1 MDVIMY
7 PFGVDGTVTRVVEAG
22 GGAKSV
28 VFVHGLGARAD
39 RWMANIAAI
48 AEAGYH
54 CYAIDLPGHG
64 FADKAADYP
73 YGVPAFAKFVEG
85 FLDGMGIERANVV
98 GTSLGG
104 HVGAFFACDNPDRVS
119 SLVLVGSVGVIP
131 LGGEAAEA
139 VRTNVKNTT
148 REGIEAKLKFV
159 FAKHEM
165 ITDALIDEEVRV
177 NTSPGAAKAFEVLG
191 DYIAEK
197 IDWDNIG
204 DRLAEFARTKP
215 VLLVWGEADQAVPL
229 EIGLK
234 VQQKIKNAEL
244 VRMPGCGHVC
254 YLEDEIMFNQ
264 SVLDFMNGA
273 AE

>member
-7 PFGVDGTVTRVVEAG
+7 PFAVDGTATRVIEAG
-22 GGAKSV
+22 SGAKSV
-28 VFVHGLGARAD
+28 VFIHGLGARAD
-39 RWMANIAAI
+39 RWVANIAAI

-85 FLDGMGIERANVV
+85 FLDGMEIERATVV

-104 HVGAFFACDNPDRVS
+104 HVGAFFACDNPDRVRA
-119 SLVLVGSVGVIP
+119 LVLVGSVGVIP
-131 LGGEAAEA
+131 LGREAAEA
-139 VRTNVKNTT
+139 VRVNVKNTT
-148 REGIEAKLKFV
+148 REGTEAKLKFV

-215 VLLVWGEADQAVPL
+215 VLLVWGEEDQAVPL
-229 EIGLK
+229 GIGLK
-234 VQQKIKNAEL
+234 VQQKIKNADL

-264 SVLDFMNGA
+264 SVLEFMNGV